1 MPMNSDAIEERLA
14 HLLRATDEMSDI
26 IADQAGRIERL
37 ERRVGMLMER
47 EAEREADEGGT
58 VPLGDERPPHW

>member
-1 MPMNSDAIEERLA
+1 MNSDAIEERLA

-26 IADQAGRIERL
+26 IADQASRIERL

-47 EAEREADEGGT
+47 EARREADEGGT